1 MQSKNISQ
9 TDKLD
14 HFPSRGTNK
23 ELLKPPSSFVE
34 KMTKNV
40 RFLTIKQPPQGAS
53 NSKTIQFAARV

>member
-23 ELLKPPSSFVE
+23 EWLKPPSSFVE
-34 KMTKNV
+34 K
-40 RFLTIKQPPQGAS
+40 
-53 NSKTIQFAARV
+53 